1 MVSTCS
7 WLVVKELILFTLPLL
22 WVGSKVF
29 RSASTTGLGVD
40 VGHAAPCCEA
50 AFPTGGMGL

>member
-22 WVGSKVF
+22 WVGSEVF
-29 RSASTTGLGVD
+29 RLASTTGLSVD